1 MASKQFDM
9 TPWKSIWLEPRKT
22 IRSIVRTNP
31 KAQFWLLSW
40 LYAFPV
46 LLHMAQSLSLG
57 EVFPIAL
64 IVLISAG
71 LAAFVGWASLSILA
85 YILLWTGRWIGGDAT
100 FLELRAAVAW
110 ANVPNV
116 VNIILWVLLTIEFG
130 ALLFT
135 TGFSEMEFM
144 GYQLGLVV
152 VVFILQLTVAVW
164 SFIILIK
171 TIAEV
176 QGFSAWKALLNIFMP
191 LILVLAASYVLA
203 WIVWSIHALVQ

>member
-1 MASKQFDM
+1 MANKQFDV
-9 TPWKSIWLEPRKT
+9 TPWKTIWLEPRKT
-22 IRSIVRTNP
+22 IRSIVRTDP

-46 LLHMAQSLSLG
+46 LLHMAQGLSLG

-64 IVLISAG
+64 IVLISAA
-71 LAAFVGWASLSILA
+71 LAAFVGWASLSVLA
-85 YILLWTGRWIGGDAT
+85 YILMWTGRWIGGDAT
-100 FLELRAAVAW
+100 FLALRAAVSW

-116 VNIILWVLLTIEFG
+116 VNIFLWVLLTIEFG

-135 TGFSEMEFM
+135 NGFSEMEFM

-152 VVFILQLTVAVW
+152 VVYILQLVVAVW
-164 SFIILIK
+164 SFVILIK

-176 QGFSAWKALLNIFMP
+176 QGFSAWKAVLNIIMP
-191 LILVLAASYVLA
+191 LVLVLIASYVFA
-203 WIVWSIHALVQ
+203 WIVWSIQALAQ